1 MLRGLG
7 RYVRTAVLKLT
18 VALAYLG
25 GSAYCLLV
33 LGLRD
38 AEVYLTALIATNTAF
53 AVVAVAGSG
62 ARPRAWRAA
71 LVRPLYRLGG
81 YVTAVAAL
89 TGVAFG
95 LDVIFLNHWAAPAE
109 VGVYSVYNG
118 FPKRLLGVLFTD
130 GVGLALLPAMATMDK
145 PELLRRIGRLVP
157 AVALGTAAV
166 AFAAS
171 LVFFLLLRA
180 QYPYAVGP
188 DGAVGRRDRR
198 AHRVQPL
205 LGDPAHGRR
214 AGLAAAHRLPGRG
227 HPARARP
234 AGRAHRRL
242 RPVRR
247 ADRVRPVQ
255 RRPRGHDRGRGRP
268 GVPGRPAGRTGWHAS
283 RTAPMKIAYVV
294 NQFPPYVTAGLGR
307 YVERMVPHLDGRHR
321 LAVFTLNDGT
331 LPEHDKRGTVTVHR
345 PRNRLLA
352 ALARRRRLNRTRRA
366 DFLLL
371 AANVVVSNWRYFLRL
386 RRARGEA
393 RPDLVAVHDS
403 TNFLCGL
410 LCHHVL
416 RLPVVLHVHTTE
428 YGVAVQR
435 SIPDPLGLFA
445 AIERWL
451 GWVARR
457 VVVPTP
463 EVRDQLAAAGWDP
476 AKIDVICLGGT
487 FEGRPEVAD
496 RAALRDRAARL
507 RARLGIP
514 AIRSAP
520 WRTIHVHHRARQ
532 GQAAVPELRAGRE
545 SNITG
550 IRASSR

>member
-1 MLRGLG
+1 
-7 RYVRTAVLKLT
+7 
-18 VALAYLG
+18 
-25 GSAYCLLV
+25 
-33 LGLRD
+33 
-38 AEVYLTALIATNTAF
+38 
-53 AVVAVAGSG
+53 
-62 ARPRAWRAA
+62 
-71 LVRPLYRLGG
+71 
-81 YVTAVAAL
+81 
-89 TGVAFG
+89 
-95 LDVIFLNHWAAPAE
+95 
-109 VGVYSVYNG
+109 
-118 FPKRLLGVLFTD
+118 
-130 GVGLALLPAMATMDK
+130 
-145 PELLRRIGRLVP
+145 
-157 AVALGTAAV
+157 
-166 AFAAS
+166 
-171 LVFFLLLRA
+171 
-180 QYPYAVGP
+180 
-188 DGAVGRRDRR
+188 
-198 AHRVQPL
+198 
-205 LGDPAHGRR
+205 
-214 AGLAAAHRLPGRG
+214 
-227 HPARARP
+227 
-234 AGRAHRRL
+234 
-242 RPVRR
+242 
-247 ADRVRPVQ
+247 
-255 RRPRGHDRGRGRP
+255 
-268 GVPGRPAGRTGWHAS
+268 
-283 RTAPMKIAYVV
+283 MKIAYVV

-514 AIRSAP
+514 AAAP
-520 WRTIHVHHRARQ
+520 VLLFVGRIERQ
-532 GQAAVPELRAGRE
+532 KGVYQLLAAMPRIAAAVPGLRLVVVGEGDERGVRRIAAESGLADRVLTSGGWVDGRELPAYYAMADACVFPSLFEPFGLVATEAMALGRPTILGDGFSRVFLGDPAEPAARFVRAADPADIARGVIEVMTDPELRRMLGERGERLVRDRLSWARTAAETIAVYRSAAG
-545 SNITG
+545 G
-550 IRASSR
+550 G